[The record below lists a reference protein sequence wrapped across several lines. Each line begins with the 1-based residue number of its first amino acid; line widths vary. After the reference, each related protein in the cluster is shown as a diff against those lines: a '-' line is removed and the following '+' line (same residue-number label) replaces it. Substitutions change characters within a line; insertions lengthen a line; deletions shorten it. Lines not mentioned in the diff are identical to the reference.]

1 MGIKSRAGRMGTAH
15 AERKGRGGARSKEK
29 GFPYPFSENEVRH
42 CGMRV
47 GCGGGGGSVPRS
59 PSIPTL
65 PAGAWQ
71 SRKRASSKG
80 GGLGREWRAHPQRRN
95 STKFQGSLDKVAFF
109 SRRVCC
115 PVWTN
120 GPPIC
125 TVLCTRHF
133 LHNRIA
139 SHVKKSALPRGVCQT
154 KLSRCCIGGGR
165 SLEERRSWKSSTFS
179 SPPRRTVGPQTS
191 KT

>member
-1 MGIKSRAGRMGTAH
+1 MAESSPPSEEAPRKKRRRRGRHPWGSRAEQDEWELHT
-15 AERKGRGGARSKEK
+15 RKGKGGGGARSKEK

-42 CGMRV
+42 CGMRF

-65 PAGAWQ
+65 PAGAWR

-80 GGLGREWRAHPQRRN
+80 GGLGRERRAHPQKRN
-95 STKFQGSLDKVAFF
+95 STKFQRSLDKVAFLSEIVF
-109 SRRVCC
+109 L

-125 TVLCTRHF
+125 TVIYIF
-133 LHNRIA
+133 VQA
-139 SHVKKSALPRGVCQT
+139 FSAQ
-154 KLSRCCIGGGR
+154 
-165 SLEERRSWKSSTFS
+165 
-179 SPPRRTVGPQTS
+179 
-191 KT
+191 